1 MTRFDMY
8 GCHDGGMLNFELART
23 IQADRER
30 EIEADLRSRRLL
42 GTDRSTTVAKTDS
55 PSRPTIRRGQR
66 PASSGALS
74 R

>member
-1 MTRFDMY
+1 
-8 GCHDGGMLNFELART
+8 MLNFELART

-42 GTDRSTTVAKTDS
+42 GIDRSVAKTNS
-55 PSRPTIRRGQR
+55 ESRPTIRPGQR